1 MLNLTGEQ
9 RIWLDEL
16 YEKLE
21 AKIEWLAGEV
31 SDIIPYKVDKY
42 GNYFDK
48 RFDIYSSGVQWWTNG
63 FYAGMLWLLYEH
75 TGKEIY
81 KTVAKKQERMLDEAF
96 LKYDELNHDVGFMW
110 DLASKPSYLFDEDNV
125 PYIP

>member
-1 MLNLTGEQ
+1 MLNLKDEQ
-9 RIWLDEL
+9 RTWLDSF

-31 SDIIPYKVDKY
+31 SDIIPYKVDKF

-63 FYAGMLWLLYEH
+63 FYAGMLWLHLLLNILLKAI
-75 TGKEIY
+75 T
-81 KTVAKKQERMLDEAF
+81 TVQALLR
-96 LKYDELNHDVGFMW
+96 
-110 DLASKPSYLFDEDNV
+110 
-125 PYIP
+125 

>member
-1 MLNLTGEQ
+1 MDEIILTDEQ
-9 RIWLDEL
+9 RAWLDSF

-31 SDIIPYKVDKY
+31 SDIIPYKVDKF

-81 KTVAKKQERMLDEAF
+81 KTVAKKQELMLDEAF
-96 LKYDELNHDVGFMW
+96 LKYDELSNKRNVGNRQNTN
-110 DLASKPSYLFDEDNV
+110 ST
-125 PYIP
+125 